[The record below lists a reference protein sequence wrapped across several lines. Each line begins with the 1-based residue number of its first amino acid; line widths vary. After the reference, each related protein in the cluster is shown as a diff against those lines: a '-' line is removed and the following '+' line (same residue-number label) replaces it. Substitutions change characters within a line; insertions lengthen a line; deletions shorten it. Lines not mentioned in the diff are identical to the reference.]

1 MDKDIIAFVQNKKDN
16 VATVLEDV
24 EKGYIIY
31 LKGGKRGN
39 LIALEKIPKGHKIA
53 ISQIKKDEL
62 VIKYGESIG
71 IATKTIMPGEYV
83 HDHNIK
89 SIKG

>member
-1 MDKDIIAFVQNKKDN
+1 MSVIMDKDIIAFVQNKKDN

-62 VIKYGESIG
+62 VIKYGES
-71 IATKTIMPGEYV
+71 TITILRVLKDNMERY
-83 HDHNIK
+83 I
-89 SIKG
+89 